1 MDSPAFTGIPTAPTA
16 AAGTNTTQLATT
28 AFVQGQGFLKT
39 VPLARAD
46 AVGGGR
52 VGNGLGM
59 TGEYLHVKT
68 GAGLGIST
76 VDYSLQVQ
84 TTRAT
89 PTPVRFWTGTSA
101 EYTAITTKDANT
113 LYFVTG

>member
-1 MDSPAFTGIPTAPTA
+1 
-16 AAGTNTTQLATT
+16 LATT
-28 AFVQGQGFLKT
+28 KFVQQQGYLKT

-59 TGEYLHVKT
+59 SGEYLYVKT
-68 GAGLGIST
+68 GAGLGINAT
-76 VDYSLQVQ
+76 NYALQVQ

-89 PTPVRFWTGTSA
+89 PTPVNFWTGTAA
-101 EYTAITTKDANT
+101 EYTAIATKDANT